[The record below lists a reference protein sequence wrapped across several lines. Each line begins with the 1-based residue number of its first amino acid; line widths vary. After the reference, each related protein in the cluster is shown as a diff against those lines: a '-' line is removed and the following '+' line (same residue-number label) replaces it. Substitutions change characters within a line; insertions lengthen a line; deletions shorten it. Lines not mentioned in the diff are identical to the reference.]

1 MSHIDP
7 DDLALIALGSSTATP
22 AQRAHLSE
30 CGDCTGEVQA
40 LAHIAQVGRTA
51 HGAELLSPPPA
62 AWSVIHRE
70 LGLSSALAEA
80 PTVVTA
86 TVAAPLES
94 SAPSSS
100 PAPAP
105 SASSASP
112 ALAPAPPALVAVPPA
127 ESLGSPLPGVRG
139 DDRARWRMW
148 PLLAAAVLV
157 GIIGGLG
164 IGALSGYVGDRVSV
178 IAEAVLDPLPG
189 QEATGTARVEEN
201 RDGRRDVVVTVGDGA
216 DAADPTDGALREV
229 WLLNSDATGL
239 VSLGLLDGSRGRFVI
254 PAGIDI
260 SEYPLVDVS
269 VESADGNP
277 AHSGVSV
284 VRGQLHST

>member
-1 MSHIDP
+1 VSHIDP

-22 AQRAHLSE
+22 AQHTHLGE
-30 CGDCTGEVQA
+30 CNDCTREVQA
-40 LAHIAQVGRTA
+40 LAHIARVGRTA
-51 HGAELLSPPPA
+51 DDAELLSPPPA

-80 PTVVTA
+80 PAVATA
-86 TVAAPLES
+86 TVAAPLKS
-94 SAPSSS
+94 SAPSAS
-100 PAPAP
+100 PAPTAHAAP
-105 SASSASP
+105 TAP
-112 ALAPAPPALVAVPPA
+112 APAPPALVAVPPA
-127 ESLGSPLPGVRG
+127 ESPGSPLPGVRG
-139 DDRARWRMW
+139 DDRARRRMW
-148 PLLAAAVLV
+148 PLLVAAVLV

-178 IAEAVLDPLPG
+178 VAEAVLDPLPG
-189 QEATGTARVEEN
+189 QQATGTARVEEN

-216 DAADPTDGALREV
+216 DAANPTDGALREV

>member
-1 MSHIDP
+1 VSHIDP

-22 AQRAHLSE
+22 SQHAHFGE
-30 CGDCTGEVQA
+30 CDDCTREVQA
-40 LAHIAQVGRTA
+40 LGHIARVGKSA
-51 HGAELLSPPPA
+51 DGAELLSPPPA

-80 PTVVTA
+80 PIVATA
-86 TVAAPLES
+86 TVAAPLK
-94 SAPSSS
+94 PF
-100 PAPAP
+100 AP
-105 SASSASP
+105 SASPAPTVPAAPTSP
-112 ALAPAPPALVAVPPA
+112 VPPALVAVPPA
-127 ESLGSPLPGVRG
+127 ESLGSPPPAVRG
-139 DDRARWRMW
+139 DDRARRRMW
-148 PLLAAAVLV
+148 PLLVAAVLV

-178 IAEAVLDPLPG
+178 VAEAVLDPLPG
-189 QEATGTARVEEN
+189 QEATGTARVEQN

-216 DAADPTDGALREV
+216 DAANPTDGALREV

-284 VRGQLHST
+284 VRGQLHSI